1 MNSSDNEQLRHALL
15 EALNA
20 RAGTALPA
28 RGLRRRVETELD
40 FKITEEETT
49 AALEF
54 LKDKQL
60 VTFDYDELGATKWW
74 RITAA
79 GTLAVERHG

>member
-1 MNSSDNEQLRHALL
+1 MNSEDHEQLRHALL

-20 RAGTALPA
+20 RAGVALPA
-28 RGLRRRVETELD
+28 RGLRRRVETELP
-40 FKITEEETT
+40 FKVTEEEATT
-49 AALEF
+49 ALGF
-54 LKDKQL
+54 LKDKGL

-79 GTLAVERHG
+79 GTQFIERR